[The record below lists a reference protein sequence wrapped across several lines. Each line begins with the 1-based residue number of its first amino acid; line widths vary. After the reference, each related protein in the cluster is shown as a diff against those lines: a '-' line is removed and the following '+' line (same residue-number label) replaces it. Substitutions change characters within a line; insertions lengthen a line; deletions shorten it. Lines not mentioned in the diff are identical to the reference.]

1 MAVTTDIDITN
12 LAFDHLGETTIN
24 AFADS
29 NAGLIAERHYE
40 VVIKALLSRYP
51 WRFAVVKKD
60 LGGAEVPTP
69 VNEWKS
75 QWALP
80 TSPALLHILAL
91 FNSDQDNAPVLL
103 DYDRYEDK
111 IFANVTGNLYMDYI
125 FLPAVN
131 KWPWYFV
138 ELSSAALAAKIAF
151 PITEQKAKADYW
163 KEEAF
168 GTREEKGR
176 GGLFGIAAHAD
187 SIETPTKVLVRE
199 DSLIIAARNS

>member
-40 VVIKALLSRYP
+40 VVIKGLLTRQP
-51 WRFAVVKKD
+51 WRFAMVKKD

-75 QWALP
+75 QWAFP
-80 TSPALLHILAL
+80 TSPPLLQVRAL
-91 FNSDQDNAPVLL
+91 FNTDNDFAPVLL
-103 DYDRYEDK
+103 DYDIYEDK
-111 IFANVTGNLYMDYI
+111 IFANVTGNLYMDYM
-125 FLPAVN
+125 FLPNVN
-131 KWPWYFV
+131 KWPWYFI
-138 ELSSAALAAKIAF
+138 ELAAAALAAKVAF
-151 PITEQKAKADYW
+151 PITEQKIKADFW

-168 GTREEKGR
+168 GTRDEKGR

-187 SIETPTKVLVRE
+187 SIQTPSKTLQRE
-199 DSLIIAARNS
+199 DSLLVTFRQ